1 MSEPNLPRVVDAAW
15 LEAHLGDVDLVVG
28 DVRGPNAHIR
38 GHIPGSRPLVLGS
51 PPPGA
56 DEATVQELA
65 KEVALRLR
73 RHGITGNERLV
84 LVDRGDGMGVMPAAQ
99 LAELAGHTRVTSLLG
114 GIAGWPGE
122 LATGP
127 VELEPVRESSLQP
140 NVHAF
145 PTRQELAG
153 RLDDDTLAIIDVRRP
168 EEYTGKAGS
177 ACDPRQGHI
186 PGAQHVEVDTL
197 FAGPGQPESP
207 ERIRALV
214 GLPEGAEVVA
224 YCHSGSRSALA
235 TLALRSA
242 GYDARN
248 YAGSWHEWSR
258 HDELPLER

>member
-1 MSEPNLPRVVDAAW
+1 MSASDLPRVVDAAW
-15 LEAHLGDVDLVVG
+15 LAEHLGEADLVVG

-56 DEATVQELA
+56 DEATVRELA

-73 RHGITGNERLV
+73 RHGITGDERLV
-84 LVDRGDGMGVMPAAQ
+84 LVDRGDGMGTMPAAQ
-99 LAELAGHTRVTSLLG
+99 LAELAGHPRVATLLG
-114 GIAGWPGE
+114 GLAAWTGE
-122 LATGP
+122 LATGA

-140 NVHAF
+140 NVRAF
-145 PTRQELAG
+145 PTRQELLS
-153 RLDDDTLAIIDVRRP
+153 RLDDTTLTILDVRRT

-186 PGAQHVEVDTL
+186 PGAKHLEVSEL
-197 FAGPGQPESP
+197 FTGPGEPAAPEQ
-207 ERIRALV
+207 IRALV
-214 GLPEGAEVVA
+214 GLPEGAEIVA
-224 YCHSGSRSALA
+224 YCHSGSRSAIA

-248 YAGSWHEWSR
+248 YSGSWHEWSR
-258 HDELPLER
+258 HDELPLAR